1 MDFRLLF
8 ERAYVTIL
16 YGHATIRLFF
26 SFVKGKKIYF
36 SIFFYKT
43 ESSNHG
49 WELRVDFLSTS
60 WVKKGIFM
68 QIEKDIFSSRPL
80 M

>member
-1 MDFRLLF
+1 M
-8 ERAYVTIL
+8 
-16 YGHATIRLFF
+16 
-26 SFVKGKKIYF
+26 KGKKFYF

-49 WELRVDFLSTS
+49 WALRVDFLLTS

-68 QIEKDIFSSRPL
+68 QIEKDIFSSCPL
-80 M
+80 MLQAFYDF